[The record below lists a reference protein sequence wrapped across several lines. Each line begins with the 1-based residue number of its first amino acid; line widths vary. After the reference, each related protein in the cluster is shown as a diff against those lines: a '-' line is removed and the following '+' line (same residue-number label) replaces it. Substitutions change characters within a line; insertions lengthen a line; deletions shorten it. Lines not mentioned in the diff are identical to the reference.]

1 MTFCLQTSKIRAS
14 SIFIKDIRKGAF
26 KLMAVQQVTPVTCP
40 SCKAQFTAPIQTVI
54 DGQDMQ
60 TKIAFLQGQLNFVQ
74 CPQCGFAG
82 APSTPTFYYDMEK
95 ELAMVFVP
103 TDMSLAGADQEK
115 IIGDLTNKVVNSLPT
130 EQRKFFLL
138 SPKRF
143 LSLESLVKAVL
154 EADGITEEV
163 IQAQEAKGKL
173 MEKFMSAPDETALK
187 ALVKEHDDEL
197 DREFF
202 EMFTAYIQTAQLSG
216 DQQSAQ
222 ALLSLRTLIS
232 RWSSQGKQIVAE
244 IDKEVGIVVMESQE
258 ELLEK
263 LLTANNDE
271 EFEAL
276 VNAGHAFLDYGFFQ
290 QLTAKIDQATKN
302 GDTQTAESLTEVRTK
317 VLDVKAKQEEQTKE
331 VLENAANLLQKIIQ
345 SGDPERAIDK
355 NLDKLDDAFF
365 YILRANVEEA
375 RRQNQDDA
383 ANALEMIGNV
393 AITKLQQ
400 RHGQQPPVEQPQ
412 QSQPV
417 EEAPKIHI
425 AGE

>member
-1 MTFCLQTSKIRAS
+1 
-14 SIFIKDIRKGAF
+14 
-26 KLMAVQQVTPVTCP
+26 MAVQQVSPVTCP
-40 SCKAQFTAPIQTVI
+40 TCNTQFTAPIQSII

-82 APSTPTFYYDMEK
+82 APSTPIFYYDMEK
-95 ELAMVFVP
+95 ELALVFVP
-103 TDMSLAGADQEK
+103 TEVSLAGADQEK
-115 IIGDLTNKVVNSLPT
+115 IIGDLTNRVVNNLPT

-138 SPKRF
+138 NPKRF

-163 IQAQEAKGKL
+163 MQAQEAKAKL
-173 MEKFMSAPDETALK
+173 MEEFMGASDETTLK
-187 ALVKEHDDEL
+187 ALVKEHDAEL
-197 DREFF
+197 DRQFF
-202 EMFTAYIQTAQLSG
+202 EMFTAYIQTAQMSG

-263 LLTANNDE
+263 LIEAKDDE
-271 EFEAL
+271 EFEAM

-317 VLDVKAKQEEQTKE
+317 VLDVKARQEEQTKE

-355 NLDKLDDAFF
+355 HLDKLDDAFF
-365 YILRANVEEA
+365 YILRANIEEA
-375 RRQNQDDA
+375 RKQNQEDA
-383 ANALEMIGNV
+383 AKALEMIGNV

-400 RHGQQPPVEQPQ
+400 RHGGQAPAE
-412 QSQPV
+412 QSQPPQPTQPP

-425 AGE
+425 AGR